1 MQKQLKQA
9 DLATLEL
16 AAQDGY
22 IDLKYLDESGF
33 CLWSPVSYSYSRVSE
48 QKHLEQVS
56 RRGKRISILGL
67 WQPDK
72 TFEYALAQGGFNGS
86 SYLKVMDWVA
96 QKAATTLG
104 QTGRLTVIV
113 QDNGS
118 LHKRD
123 LVRQQWQSWQAQGLF
138 IFFLPPYCS
147 QMNPIE
153 TEWHQLKR
161 DEIAG
166 QMFSDEY
173 DLAMAVMQGME
184 ARSERGNYSLERF
197 KFNSA

>member
-22 IDLKYLDESGF
+22 VDLKYLDESGF
-33 CLWSPVSYSYSRVSE
+33 CLWSPVSYSYSRVNE
-48 QKHLEQVS
+48 QKHLEQVPK
-56 RRGKRISILGL
+56 RGNRISILGL

-72 TFEYALAQGGFNGS
+72 TF
-86 SYLKVMDWVA
+86 
-96 QKAATTLG
+96 
-104 QTGRLTVIV
+104 V

-123 LVRQQWQSWQAQGLF
+123 LVRQQWQRWQAQGLF

-147 QMNPIE
+147 EMNLIE

-166 QMFSDEY
+166 QMFADEY
-173 DLAMAVMQGME
+173 DLAMSVIQGME
-184 ARSERGNYSLERF
+184 ARSDRGNYSLERF
-197 KFNSA
+197 KFNCT